1 MGLPKSLAVPLFNPR
16 AIDRRATP
24 GILSVTFMFDG
35 AIMLSVPPCPKRHW
49 AVTRAFLAAL
59 FLAFGLAAACAG
71 QPKQPHKHEARHE
84 IDQLEEQWRTAMLKG
99 DTNALGSLLADDYV
113 AISASGTLQNKSE
126 ALASMSAHRIRFTA
140 LDISDRKV
148 RFYGST
154 ALVNSLAQVQGVNPE
169 GEMAGSYR
177 YTRVYVHD
185 AQGHW
190 KIVSFEINRVRRPGQ
205 LHPLDSGAAG
215 K

>member
-1 MGLPKSLAVPLFNPR
+1 
-16 AIDRRATP
+16 
-24 GILSVTFMFDG
+24 MFG
-35 AIMLSVPPCPKRHW
+35 GEMMLSAPPCSKRLGT
-49 AVTRAFLAAL
+49 VTRTFSVVL
-59 FLAFGLAAACAG
+59 LAFGMAATCVA
-71 QPKQPHKHEARHE
+71 QPKQPRKHEVRHE

-99 DTNALGSLLADDYV
+99 DTTALGSLLADDYV

-126 ALASMSAHRIRFTA
+126 ALASMSAHRIRFTT

-148 RFYGST
+148 RFYGPT

-169 GEMAGSYR
+169 GEMSGSYR
-177 YTRVYVHD
+177 YTRVYVRD
-185 AQGHW
+185 AQGNW

-205 LHPLDSGAAG
+205 ISPVEVGSTG